1 MNIQGFQKLTLLD
14 YPETLACTIFTGGC
28 NFRCPYCHNASLVV
42 GCSPAPKYSMEEIFV
57 FLRKRKNV
65 LKGVCISG
73 GEPML
78 QPDLD
83 AFIYEIKAIGY
94 KVKLDTNGSFPDRLV
109 RLAEQGLLDYVA
121 MDIKNSKEG
130 YAKASG
136 VKTGILEKVQES
148 VAFLMENKVAYE
160 FRTTV
165 VDGLHHPSD
174 FVSIGRWIEGAPNY
188 YLQNFVDSGDLIEKG
203 MKGVPKEMMESYMEI
218 LKPYIPSVKLRGL

>member
-28 NFRCPYCHNASLVV
+28 NFRCPYCHNAALVV
-42 GCSPAPKYSMEEIFV
+42 GCSPEPEFSPEDIFT
-57 FLRKRKNV
+57 FLKKRKNV

-83 AFIYEIKAIGY
+83 AFIYEIKNIGY
-94 KVKLDTNGSFPDRLV
+94 KVKLDTNGSFPDRLI

-121 MDIKNSKEG
+121 MDIKNSMES

-136 VKTGILEKVQES
+136 VKAGILEKVQES

-174 FVSIGRWIEGAPNY
+174 FVSIGRWIEGAPKY

-203 MKGVPKEMMESYMEI
+203 MKGVPKETMESYMEI